1 MAENEKIKAVGYARY
16 SSDLQRSETIAAQK
30 RMILFYAQQNNYEIL
45 KFYVDEARSGKN
57 ADRPAFQRL
66 IEDVKNNPEFT
77 TVICHKLDRF
87 SRSTVDTLQY
97 KGMLADH
104 GISLITVAEQLDSS
118 PIGNMMTTVLSSV
131 NQYYVENLAN
141 EIKKGMTEN
150 ALQCK
155 TSGGTAPTGY
165 KIGADQRYE
174 IVEDEAQIIRK
185 IFELY
190 ADGYGYRQICE
201 RLQVLGV
208 RTRQG
213 NYFSKSGIY
222 DIIRN
227 EKYRGVFIFNKR
239 APKKFNGSRNC
250 HKFNKDS
257 DIIRI
262 PNGCPAIVSE
272 ELWNRAQAMAAINK
286 KGRSRAKV
294 PYILS
299 GLLYCGYC
307 GGRLSGN
314 HRNGSKD
321 KAEYTTYRCCTKD
334 NNTTCKESKEIR
346 AEIIEN
352 YVIDLLCQYVFT
364 DEAIEE
370 ITRQINE
377 QLQREYSDNKY
388 YQASKENLKV
398 LKKSRDNL
406 IESLAELGNLQ
417 AVKDKIKELED
428 QIANVEKFIC
438 AYEKNE
444 NRTLTTEDVKKQ
456 LTDIKKILKD
466 PSVTSQVKIVL
477 AQFIEKI
484 EIGQEIKVTFK
495 VAFSFASNPN
505 KKAIYIN
512 TVSCYTNELYQYYE
526 QLPEQIKERSPQQ
539 RLFDMKVG
547 KYANQL
553 VQGVR
558 RGVLNQPKT
567 PYRTDFFYKRCFRQ
581 GVLSSPVYRP

>member
-1 MAENEKIKAVGYARY
+1 M
-16 SSDLQRSETIAAQK
+16 
-30 RMILFYAQQNNYEIL
+30 
-45 KFYVDEARSGKN
+45 
-57 ADRPAFQRL
+57 
-66 IEDVKNNPEFT
+66 
-77 TVICHKLDRF
+77 H
-87 SRSTVDTLQY
+87 
-97 KGMLADH
+97 
-104 GISLITVAEQLDSS
+104 
-118 PIGNMMTTVLSSV
+118 
-131 NQYYVENLAN
+131 
-141 EIKKGMTEN
+141 
-150 ALQCK
+150 
-155 TSGGTAPTGY
+155 
-165 KIGADQRYE
+165 
-174 IVEDEAQIIRK
+174 IV
-185 IFELY
+185 
-190 ADGYGYRQICE
+190 
-201 RLQVLGV
+201 
-208 RTRQG
+208 
-213 NYFSKSGIY
+213 FSK
-222 DIIRN
+222 N
-227 EKYRGVFIFNKR
+227 LVVKYLKNQKSF
-239 APKKFNGSRNC
+239 
-250 HKFNKDS
+250 
-257 DIIRI
+257 
-262 PNGCPAIVSE
+262 
-272 ELWNRAQAMAAINK
+272 
-286 KGRSRAKV
+286 
-294 PYILS
+294 
-299 GLLYCGYC
+299 
-307 GGRLSGN
+307 
-314 HRNGSKD
+314 
-321 KAEYTTYRCCTKD
+321 
-334 NNTTCKESKEIR
+334 TTCKESKEIR

-406 IESLAELGNLQ
+406 IEYLAELGNLQ